1 MQKRFPAT
9 LLEFE
14 HWFRTEAACRD
25 YLIKTRWHDGFGCP
39 RCGNT
44 QCWRTSKGI
53 LRCGGCRRDV
63 SVTAGTIFQDSHLP
77 LRVWFRAMW
86 MVTNQKTG
94 ISASSLQR
102 ALGLKSYES
111 AWSCLQRLRT
121 AMIRPGREQL
131 SGEVEV
137 DETYVGGYEKGKG
150 GRHLGKKSLVL
161 IAAEVRGAGT
171 GRIRLQAGDQSKDI
185 LLGFVQATV
194 VPGSTVITYGVSQRL
209 AAEKLLF

>member
-1 MQKRFPAT
+1 
-9 LLEFE
+9 
-14 HWFRTEAACRD
+14 
-25 YLIKTRWHDGFGCP
+25 
-39 RCGNT
+39 
-44 QCWRTSKGI
+44 
-53 LRCGGCRRDV
+53 
-63 SVTAGTIFQDSHLP
+63 
-77 LRVWFRAMW
+77 MW

-121 AMIRPGREQL
+121 AMVRPGREQL

-171 GRIRLQAGDQSKDI
+171 GRIRLQIGDQSKES

-194 VPGSTVITYGVSQRL
+194 APGSTVITDGLPVYRNLLDMGYRHLPKAPKNHPSEATQLLPRVHRVAALLKRWVMGIHQGSVSKLRL
-209 AAEKLLF
+209 PGYLNEFAFRFNRRASPERGMVFYRLVQQAVVTGPKTQ